1 MVKLKQTLLL
11 SFVICFC
18 LQLFPQENPIGI
30 RGVVVDE
37 TDETLPGVSVVMKHN
52 LSIGTITDYEGK
64 FQLKA
69 SEGDVIVF
77 SFVGYNNIEYTVGNS
92 ESDLIIRLA
101 ESSTELNEVVVV
113 GYGIQKKSLVSS
125 AVSRVTSEDLDRGN
139 PTNVQNAMKG
149 KLSGIQ
155 IISESGQPGAGSKIR
170 IRGIGTINDSNPLY
184 VIDGMPSND
193 INHLNPSDIESIE
206 VLKDAASSAIYGA
219 RGANGV
225 ILISTKKGT
234 KGDARLSYEFSY
246 GFQNPEKK
254 IGLMNSS
261 EYQLIMNEMAGN
273 MGKDPYFPSTSRI
286 ETDWQDILRN
296 DNAPIVN
303 HKATI
308 SGGNDQ
314 STYYASLGYIQQAGI
329 FAKDYSNF
337 DRYNA
342 RLNYN
347 TILLD
352 TKERNWLN
360 KIVFGTNTNYSHSKR
375 NSSFYNS
382 ESGGI
387 ISSINMLPPTE
398 ALYQTD
404 PQILADYAVTYP
416 NHVIAPNGQVYN
428 IIEMREISNPLANLQ
443 VENDLRTINQRFG
456 ANLSLDI
463 NLLPGIQYKTTYG
476 LDWGFGSYKKVVP
489 VYELNAT
496 SKNSNSKVYDQKWES
511 FSWQWENIL
520 SYNHSFGLHN
530 VGVMAG
536 TTLYSY
542 LYSGI
547 YAQDYDLL
555 VVDLKKGYIN
565 TATAPEERS
574 IVSGDA
580 NEHRLASVF
589 SRINYNYDEKYLL
602 EAVIR
607 RDGSSN
613 FSPKRQYAIFPSFSV
628 GWVITRESFMENKP
642 NWLDFAKIR
651 AGWGQNGNENI
662 GAFKYTTMMR
672 KAGNAVEDVKVYTAM
687 LPNGYSNQ
695 DLRWETSEQTNIGID
710 LRFMNSALTLT
721 ADYFNKKTKDM
732 LLWFPIPKYTSYST
746 MLMNA
751 GTVENK
757 GIEFEASYKFQVD
770 KVKMG
775 LSGNASYIK
784 NRVTDQGQ
792 DRMGIDYLGGGMG
805 GQVTYSENGRP
816 YGFFYG
822 YVHDGIFQNW
832 NEVNNYTYEKD
843 GKTLLKQPKA
853 QPGDIRFKD
862 LDGKD
867 GINDEDRTMIGDPN
881 PDWTFGFTLTA
892 EWKNFDFS
900 AFFQGTQGNDIFK
913 LYRRPTVAYANW
925 GKEWLNRW
933 HGEGT
938 SNWMPRVVEGDPSGT
953 LNQVSSFYVEDGSYL
968 RLKVM
973 QVGYQL
979 PQQLLKKVYM
989 TNFRVFVQA
998 ENLFT
1003 FTNYTGYDP
1012 EVGTRN
1018 GFDGGTY
1025 PQARTFTLGAN
1036 IVF

>member
-11 SFVICFC
+11 SFLICFH
-18 LQLFPQENPIGI
+18 LQLFPQSNMLETRGI
-30 RGVVVDE
+30 VVDE
-37 TDETLPGVSVVMKHN
+37 ADETMPGVSVVIKN
-52 LSIGTITDYEGK
+52 NPSIGTITDYDGK
-64 FQLKA
+64 FQLKVA
-69 SEGDVIVF
+69 EGDVIVF
-77 SFVGYNNIEYTVGNS
+77 SFMGYNNIEHKAERP
-92 ESDLIIRLA
+92 ESNLIIRLT
-101 ESSTELNEVVVV
+101 ESSKELDEVVVV

-155 IISESGQPGAGSKIR
+155 IISESGQPGAASKIR

-184 VIDGMPSND
+184 VIDGMPSSD

-206 VLKDAASSAIYGA
+206 VLKDAASAAIYGA

-225 ILISTKKGT
+225 ILMTTKKGA
-234 KGDARLSYEFSY
+234 KGNTRLNYEFSY
-246 GFQNPEKK
+246 GVQNPERK
-254 IGLMNSS
+254 IDLMNSS
-261 EYQLIMNEMAGN
+261 EYQMIMNEMAGN
-273 MGKDPYFPSTSRI
+273 MGKNPYFTTPSKI
-286 ETDWQDILRN
+286 DTDWQNVLKN
-296 DNAPIVN
+296 NNAPLVN
-303 HKATI
+303 HKATV

-314 STYYASLGYIQQAGI
+314 STYYASLGYLQQEGI

-337 DRYNA
+337 ERYNA

-347 TILLD
+347 NILWD
-352 TKERNWLN
+352 IKDRNWLN
-360 KIVFGTNTNYSHSKR
+360 KIVFGSNTNYSHSKR

-398 ALYQTD
+398 AVYQTD
-404 PQILADYAVTYP
+404 PQILADYDLFYP
-416 NHVIAPNGQVYN
+416 NHVIAPNGLAYN

-443 VENDLRTINQRFG
+443 VENDQQTINQRFG
-456 ANLSLDI
+456 ANLNLDVD
-463 NLLPGIQYKTTYG
+463 LLPGLKYKTTYG

-542 LYSGI
+542 HYSGI
-547 YAQDYDLL
+547 YAEDYDLL
-555 VVDLKKGYIN
+555 IVDLKKGYIN
-565 TATAPEERS
+565 TATAPEENS
-574 IVSGDA
+574 IVSGDG
-580 NEHRLASVF
+580 NDHRLASVF

-613 FSPKRQYAIFPSFSV
+613 FAPKRQYAIFPSFSV
-628 GWVITRESFMENKP
+628 GWVLTREDFMENQP
-642 NWLDFAKIR
+642 SWFDFAKIR
-651 AGWGQNGNENI
+651 VGWGQNGNENI
-662 GAFKYTTMMR
+662 GAFKYTTMMT
-672 KAGNAVEDVKVYTAM
+672 KVGNAVEDRKVYTAM
-687 LPNGYSNQ
+687 LPNGYSNEN
-695 DLRWETSEQTNIGID
+695 LKWETSEQTNIGID
-710 LRFMNSALTLT
+710 LRFLRNALTFT

-746 MLMNA
+746 MLMNT
-751 GTVENK
+751 GNVKNE
-757 GIEFEASYKFQVD
+757 GVEFEASYKFD
-770 KVKMG
+770 ISKVKIG

-784 NRVTDQGQ
+784 NTVSEQGQ

-832 NEVNNYTYEKD
+832 DEVKSYTYEKD
-843 GKTLLKQPKA
+843 GINHLKQPNA
-853 QPGDIRFKD
+853 QPGDMRFKD

-892 EWKNFDFS
+892 EWKDFDFS
-900 AFFQGTQGNDIFK
+900 AFFQGSQGNDIFK

-938 SNWMPRVVEGDPSGT
+938 SNWMPRIVEGDPSGT

-968 RLKVM
+968 RLKVL
-973 QVGYQL
+973 QLGYKI
-979 PQQLLKKVYM
+979 PQHLLKKIYM
-989 TNFRVFVQA
+989 NNLRIFVQG
-998 ENLFT
+998 ENLLT
-1003 FTNYTGYDP
+1003 FTKYTGYDP

-1025 PQARTFTLGAN
+1025 PQARTFTIGAN